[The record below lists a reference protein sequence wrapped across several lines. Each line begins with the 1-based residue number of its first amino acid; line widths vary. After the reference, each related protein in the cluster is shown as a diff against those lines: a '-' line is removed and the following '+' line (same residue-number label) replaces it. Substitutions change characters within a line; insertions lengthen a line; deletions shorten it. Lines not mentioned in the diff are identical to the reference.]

1 MAITQKDIAQLKF
14 IFSTKDDFEELS
26 EKFGEL
32 AKKIDLLPTKD
43 DFFTKM
49 DEVVGELETMRQEG
63 TVGSHQI
70 SDHEDRIE
78 KLEEIHPVG
87 KHALAT

>member
-1 MAITQKDIAQLKF
+1 MAITQEDITQLKF
-14 IFSTKDDFEELS
+14 VFGTKDDFEELS
-26 EKFGEL
+26 EKFEEL

-49 DEVVGELETMRQEG
+49 DKVVDELETMRQES

-70 SDHEDRIE
+70 SDYEDRIE
-78 KLEEIHPVG
+78 KLEKIHPSG
-87 KHALAT
+87 QHALV